1 MIENANIFGK
11 YQAPTLGP
19 ASGIH
24 SLQSVGLRREGGLW
38 PVNETALPYTT
49 NLFAHFDAA
58 DTSTIYDSDSGG
70 SNAADAGAV
79 GRIEDKSG
87 NGRHLVQSVAN
98 NRPLL
103 RSTKYNG
110 RAAIEF
116 DGSND
121 ALAFVS
127 AMPAACSFCFVV
139 ASTKTGSQVL
149 FKEDDANPYF
159 AFSLQGSGTASSSS
173 AGSLRH
179 YFNGVDITKL
189 NAIIVGATFY
199 DWMYPKMT
207 TCALTNLALSAW
219 SGLSV
224 SGFAAN
230 VWQGFFCE
238 LVIYSENLSDTN
250 RASVE
255 RYLRSKWQTG

>member
-1 MIENANIFGK
+1 MTENANILGK
-11 YQAPTLGP
+11 YQTPTLGP

-24 SLQSVGLRREGGLW
+24 SLQSVGLRREGNLW

-70 SNAADAGAV
+70 SNTADAGAV

-87 NGRHLVQSVAN
+87 NGRHLVQSIAN

-121 ALAFVS
+121 ALSFTS

-139 ASTKTGSQVL
+139 ASPKTGVQVL
-149 FKEDDANPYF
+149 FKEDDANSYF
-159 AFSLQGSGTASSSS
+159 AFSAQNGSAQSDSI
-173 AGSLRH
+173 ADHRYYINGSDILGVSET
-179 YFNGVDITKL
+179 YYNGSVYHL
-189 NAIIVGATFY
+189 LYEG
-199 DWMYPKMT
+199 PK
-207 TCALTNLALSAW
+207 TCVITNLALSAW
-219 SGLSV
+219 SGLMIAGF
-224 SGFAAN
+224 SGNF
-230 VWQGFFCE
+230 WQGFLCE
-238 LVIYSENLSDTN
+238 LVIYQENLSNTN

>member
-1 MIENANIFGK
+1 MTENANILGK

-24 SLQSVGLRREGGLW
+24 SLQSVGLRREGNLW

-58 DTSTIYDSDSGG
+58 DTSTIYDSHSGG
-70 SNAADAGAV
+70 SNTADAGAV

-87 NGRHLVQSVAN
+87 NGRHLVQSIAN

-121 ALAFVS
+121 ALSFTS

-139 ASTKTGSQVL
+139 ASPKTGTQVL
-149 FKEDDANPYF
+149 FKEDDANSYF
-159 AFSLQGSGTASSSS
+159 AYSSQNGTQGSTSVA
-173 AGSLRH
+173 LHR
-179 YFNGVDITKL
+179 YCVNGQDVLGVVNTY
-189 NAIIVGATFY
+189 NNGAVY
-199 DWMYPKMT
+199 HLLYEGPT
-207 TCALTNLALSAW
+207 TCVITNLALSAW

-224 SGFAAN
+224 SGF
-230 VWQGFFCE
+230 VSFMWQGFLCE
-238 LVIYSENLSDTN
+238 LVIYEENLSNTN
-250 RASVE
+250 RVSVE